1 MQGKSSSPFRRM
13 AVLLP
18 LVILAT
24 VTALPPAWSGTSG
37 TEHTHFAT
45 AAQAVEALIDAVR
58 AGDKVR
64 LAALL
69 GPQSKAVADAIATP
83 GDAGDR
89 DKFVDAY
96 NQHHALSGSSA
107 LMTLTVGTAAWPF
120 PVPLRRNAAGWS
132 FDGLAG
138 RHEMLAR
145 VIGENEMTARRVC
158 VAIADAE
165 RDYAAVGRDGRAL
178 RSYTSRLTSTPD
190 HQDGLYW
197 PTKEGQPKSPIGPFL
212 AEASMPYH
220 GYTFRILTAQGP
232 HAAGGAYSY
241 VIHGELFGGFAI
253 LASPALYGLS
263 GIETFLLGSDGTL
276 YEKDLGPDTTAIAA
290 RIERFDPD
298 VTWKKVEPPK

>member
-1 MQGKSSSPFRRM
+1 M

-18 LVILAT
+18 LFVLAT
-24 VTALPPAWSGTSG
+24 VTAVPPAWSGTSG
-37 TEHTHFAT
+37 TAHTHFAT
-45 AAQAVEALIDAVR
+45 AAQAVEALIAAVR
-58 AGDKVR
+58 AGDKVQ

-69 GPQSKAVADAIATP
+69 GPQSKAVTDAIATP

-96 NQHHALSGSSA
+96 NQHHALSGSSSA
-107 LMTLTVGTAAWPF
+107 MTLTVGTAAWAF
-120 PVPLRRNAAGWS
+120 PVPLRRNTAGWF

-145 VIGENEMTARRVC
+145 VIGDNEMTARRVC
-158 VAIADAE
+158 IAIADAE

-178 RSYTSRLTSTPD
+178 RSYTARLASTPD

-212 AEASMPYH
+212 TEAPTPYH

-241 VIHGELFGGFAI
+241 MIHGELFGGFAVI
-253 LASPALYGLS
+253 ASPALYGLS
-263 GIETFLLGSDGTL
+263 GIETFLLGFDGTL
-276 YEKDLGPDTTAIAA
+276 YEKDLGPDTIAIAA